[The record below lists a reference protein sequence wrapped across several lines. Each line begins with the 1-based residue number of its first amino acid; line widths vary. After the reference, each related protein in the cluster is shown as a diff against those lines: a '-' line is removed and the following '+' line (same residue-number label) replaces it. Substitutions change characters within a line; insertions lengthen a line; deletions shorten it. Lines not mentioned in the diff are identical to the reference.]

1 MRRLLSSV
9 VLAALALPVYAADG
23 AAVDTSGWVCEYC
36 PFAEG
41 TSGTIDAGAASVSGD
56 AARLGNATGLDEE
69 GLYPNL
75 DAQGLRVDGDYRLRW
90 NIEDL
95 GLDSR
100 VINVDGGRTGLFDYH
115 VDWSELPYRRFFT
128 TETVFA
134 DGSDGSLELP
144 ADWVRAPTTSGF
156 TALDGNLSRR
166 NIESDRR
173 TLALGGAYAITPDLR
188 LSADYRQRTNEGVR
202 VFGGS
207 TYTNASQLPA
217 RFDHTTDEVELSL
230 RYGGDQSFVGLSWYL
245 SDFDNR
251 FDALTWQQPFATA
264 PGADQGQL
272 ARAPDNRFQQLRLS
286 GGYAFSEWRTVVSL
300 SAALGQI
307 EQDAAFLPY
316 TLNGDLGA
324 GVPPQAGLNGEVDT
338 RNLVLAVSA
347 RPLRKVRLR
356 ASYRYDE
363 RDNNTPVALYERVI
377 ADTFLSGEAEANVPF
392 GYRRRKLAAT
402 ADWDALRI
410 LRLTSGFEFKSH
422 DRTLQEVSNQEEF
435 LSFGRARLR
444 PLRGIEVDARYGNSR
459 REIDNYDES
468 LAIALGQN
476 PLMRKY
482 NLAYRFREFVDVRAS
497 WSPATLPLALT
508 VTGLFADDNYTQ
520 SQLGLTSGEEQ
531 SFSGDLSWMINER
544 ASLFINA
551 GVDNLQARQAGS
563 EAFAAP
569 DWIAT
574 NDDTFT
580 TWGAGFTVDE
590 IAGKVDL
597 RVSALTS
604 RGESEIAIDSLASG
618 ADQFPDLETDLDRL
632 RLDATYH
639 HSDRM
644 DFTFSATYQRFQ
656 ASDWA
661 LQGVGPATAP
671 QLFSLGARPYDEDN
685 VILLFGVRFLGA
697 EP

>member
-1 MRRLLSSV
+1 MRRFLSSV
-9 VLAALALPVYAADG
+9 ALLALALPASAANEP
-23 AAVDTSGWVCEYC
+23 AVDTSGWVCEYC
-36 PFAEG
+36 PFEEG
-41 TSGTIDAGAASVSGD
+41 TSGTIDAGAASVSDD
-56 AARLGNATGLDEE
+56 AARLGNATGLDED

-90 NIEDL
+90 NVEDL

-100 VINVDGGRTGLFDYH
+100 IINVDGGRTGLFDYH

-128 TETVFA
+128 TETVF
-134 DGSDGSLELP
+134 DNGPDGSLELP

-173 TLALGGAYAITPDLR
+173 TLALGGAYAVTPELS
-188 LSADYRQRTNEGVR
+188 LSADYRQRKNEGVR
-202 VFGGS
+202 LFGGS

-230 RYGGDQSFVGLSWYL
+230 RYGGDQSFIGVSWYL

-251 FDALTWQQPFATA
+251 FDSLTWEQPFATA
-264 PGADQGQL
+264 PGAGQGQL

-286 GGYAFSEWRTVVSL
+286 GGYAFQEWATVVSL
-300 SAALGQI
+300 SAAVGQI

-316 TLNGDLGA
+316 TLNGDLDA
-324 GVPPQAGLNGEVDT
+324 GMPPQAGLNGEVDT
-338 RNLVLAVSA
+338 KNLVLAVSA

-377 ADTFLSGEAEANVPF
+377 ADTFLSGEAQPNVPF
-392 GYRRRKLAAT
+392 GYRRRKVAAT
-402 ADWDALRI
+402 ADWDALQF
-410 LRLTSGFEFKSH
+410 LRLSSGFEFKSY
-422 DRTLQEVSNQEEF
+422 DRTLQGVSNQEEF

-444 PLRGIEVDARYGNSR
+444 PLRGVEIDARYGNSQ
-459 REIDNYDES
+459 REIDGFDDA

-482 NLAYRFREFVDVRAS
+482 NLAYRFREFTDLRAS
-497 WSPATLPLALT
+497 WSPAQLPLAFT
-508 VTGLFADDNYTQ
+508 VTGLLADDSYSR
-520 SQLGLTSGEEQ
+520 SQLGLTSGKEQ
-531 SFSGDLSWMINER
+531 SFSADVSWVLSDR
-544 ASLFINA
+544 ASVFLNA
-551 GVDNLQARQAGS
+551 GVDNLEARQNGS
-563 EAFAAP
+563 ESFSTP
-569 DWIAT
+569 DWFAT

-590 IAGKVDL
+590 IGGKVDL

-644 DFTFSATYQRFQ
+644 DFTFSAMYQRFQ

-661 LQGVGPATAP
+661 LQGVGPATTP
-671 QLFSLGARPYDEDN
+671 QFFSLGAQPYDEDN

-697 EP
+697 DP